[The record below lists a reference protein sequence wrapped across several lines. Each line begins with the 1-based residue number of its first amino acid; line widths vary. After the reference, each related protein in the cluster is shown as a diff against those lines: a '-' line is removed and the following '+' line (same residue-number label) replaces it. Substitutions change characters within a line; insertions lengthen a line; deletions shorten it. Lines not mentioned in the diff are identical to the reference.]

1 MKEIKNTKEIE
12 GINRIFSDTELDIL
26 RDAGVKIF
34 AKKSKVSE
42 RYVYEIR
49 EGRMEF
55 KSPKA
60 QKVIMVLV
68 FYLKFYLTNIDKINK
83 DII

>member
-1 MKEIKNTKEIE
+1 MKEIKNIKKIQ
-12 GINRIFSDTELDIL
+12 GIKKIFSDTELDIL
-26 RDAGVKIF
+26 RDAGIKVF
-34 AKKSKVSE
+34 AKKSGVSE
-42 RYVYEIR
+42 SYVYDIR
-49 EGRMEF
+49 EGKRDI

>member
-34 AKKSKVSE
+34 AKKSKVC
-42 RYVYEIR
+42 V
-49 EGRMEF
+49 
-55 KSPKA
+55 
-60 QKVIMVLV
+60 
-68 FYLKFYLTNIDKINK
+68 
-83 DII
+83 